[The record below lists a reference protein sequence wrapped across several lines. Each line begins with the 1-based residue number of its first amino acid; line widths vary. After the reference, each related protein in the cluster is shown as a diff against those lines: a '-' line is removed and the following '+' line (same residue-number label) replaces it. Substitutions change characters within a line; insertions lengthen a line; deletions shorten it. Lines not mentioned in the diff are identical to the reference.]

1 MSKPQNRTRGAM
13 AAVVAALAAI
23 PVPLA
28 SKDLPGSAEG
38 LQIPVSAPATITARV
53 VSGLGIR
60 KTQDLEVG
68 TIRVGATAGSVTVG
82 VGLPGVGPARTA
94 SGGVTL
100 TASSFDP
107 ARFTVSKSGGVNLS
121 RLQLSLPS
129 RVVLGRIGGA
139 ETVTA
144 RDFVGSFHDDC
155 RGAGCDGAMTISV
168 GATLDIGANQPA
180 GRYVGTFDVTV
191 NES

>member
-1 MSKPQNRTRGAM
+1 MSRPQSRKRGAL
-13 AAVVAALAAI
+13 AAAVAALALLSAR
-23 PVPLA
+23 LA
-28 SKDLPGSAEG
+28 SQDLPGGGEG
-38 LQIPVSAPATITARV
+38 LLSPVSASAIVTARV

-68 TIRVGATAGSVTVG
+68 TIRVGTTAGSVTVG
-82 VGLPGVGPARTA
+82 PGDPGGGPARTA

-100 TASSFDP
+100 AASGFDP

-121 RLQLSLPS
+121 RLQVSLPS
-129 RVVLGRIGGA
+129 RVVLGRIGGS

-144 RDFVGSFHDDC
+144 RDFVGSVRDAC
-155 RGAGCDGAMTISV
+155 RGAECDGAVTLAV
-168 GATLDIGANQPA
+168 GATLDISANQPA
-180 GRYVGTFDVTV
+180 GRYVGTFNVTV